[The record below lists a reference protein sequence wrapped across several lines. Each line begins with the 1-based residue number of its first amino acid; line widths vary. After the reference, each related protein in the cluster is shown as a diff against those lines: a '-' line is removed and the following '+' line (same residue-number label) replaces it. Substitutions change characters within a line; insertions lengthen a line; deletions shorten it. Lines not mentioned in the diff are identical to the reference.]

1 VPVSGGYDKDPPAKV
16 LTSRR
21 RLDAGVGS
29 ATVIF
34 AHPVSGHAHVDI
46 PLVLTAGA
54 SALLVFFVALA
65 VPTRAAA
72 VPAPSQAPSPAP
84 DAQLSFETASWSGV
98 LSRPQLVVRAGAVA
112 LLALVIATGRV
123 GVDQEL
129 ENLAPALVVGT
140 AWPLLMLSSVAL
152 GPLWRWVDPWDS
164 VARAVNGQGRDQAS
178 AQVWPA
184 VPVALAV
191 VWYLSAYPA
200 PLDPRSVGAALALYT
215 ILTLAGCV
223 AFGRVRWLSCAEPVG
238 LVLSWAAL
246 LPRRRLTGW
255 VPPRGAEALLGVLA
269 GGVLFGAVR
278 QSEIWGDLQLRP
290 DALLLSTIGVTVLS
304 LVVAGTFLAAARLAK
319 PVGGQAGVA
328 RAVVP
333 ALAGIVVA
341 VALERDRIFTSVQ
354 LLPGLFGDPFG
365 RGWDLLGSPVD
376 GLVLAPLG
384 ATGLLILQLVVL
396 LLAHMIGA
404 AVTARQLQDT
414 ARLPAAVVLLHLMAG
429 SVLAVAAH

>member
-1 VPVSGGYDKDPPAKV
+1 M
-16 LTSRR
+16 
-21 RLDAGVGS
+21 
-29 ATVIF
+29 IF

-46 PLVLTAGA
+46 PLVLIAGA
-54 SALLVFFVALA
+54 SALLVFVVALA
-65 VPTRAAA
+65 VPTHAAA
-72 VPAPSQAPSPAP
+72 SLELSPAR
-84 DAQLSFETASWSGV
+84 DAQPSVETASSETASFEPASFEAASFEPASFETASWSGA
-98 LSRPQLVVRAGAVA
+98 LSRPQLVVRVGAVM
-112 LLALVIATGRV
+112 LLALAIATGRL

-140 AWPLLMLSSVAL
+140 AWPLLMLASVVV
-152 GPLWRWVDPWDS
+152 GPVWRWVDPWDA
-164 VARAVNGQGRDQAS
+164 VARAMNRQDRDQACTY
-178 AQVWPA
+178 VWPA

-191 VWYLSAYPA
+191 VWYLSAYPS

-223 AFGRVRWLSCAEPVG
+223 ALGRVRWLSCAEPLG

-255 VPPRGAEALLGVLA
+255 DPPRGAEALLGVLA

-278 QSEIWGDLQLRP
+278 QSEIWGAVQLRP

-304 LVVAGTFLAAARLAK
+304 LVVAATFLAAARLAE
-319 PVGGQAGVA
+319 PIGGRAGVA

-341 VALERDRIFTSVQ
+341 VALERDRLFTSVQ
-354 LLPGLFGDPFG
+354 LLPGLLGDPFG
-365 RGWDLLGSPVD
+365 HGWDLLGSPVD
-376 GLVLAPLG
+376 GLVPAPLG
-384 ATGLLILQLVVL
+384 ATGLLMAQLAVL
-396 LLAHMIGA
+396 LVAHMIGA
-404 AVTARQLQDT
+404 VVTARQLPDT

-429 SVLAVAAH
+429 SVLAVATH